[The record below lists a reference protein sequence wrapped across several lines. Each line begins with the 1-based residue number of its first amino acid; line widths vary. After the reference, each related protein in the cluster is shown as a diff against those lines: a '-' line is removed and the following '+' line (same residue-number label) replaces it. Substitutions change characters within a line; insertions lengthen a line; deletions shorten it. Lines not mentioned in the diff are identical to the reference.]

1 MTGVALSPPTRPE
14 GSPEPTRG
22 CAQSGVW
29 VAFPAAIV
37 GVESPIFEA
46 AARRARARWMNAQA
60 RYLRAC
66 RTGTL
71 LDARSAKNQATT
83 MAAIASASR
92 FQALR
97 AASDRTP
104 SRDRDRLGSPGN
116 KKNAGHMA
124 RRFDD
129 IRTPRAAA
137 Y

>member
-46 AARRARARWMNAQA
+46 AGRRARARWMNAQA

-97 AASDRTP
+97 AASAGRHRATAIASDRQATK
-104 SRDRDRLGSPGN
+104 RR
-116 KKNAGHMA
+116 A
-124 RRFDD
+124 RGPAF
-129 IRTPRAAA
+129 
-137 Y
+137 